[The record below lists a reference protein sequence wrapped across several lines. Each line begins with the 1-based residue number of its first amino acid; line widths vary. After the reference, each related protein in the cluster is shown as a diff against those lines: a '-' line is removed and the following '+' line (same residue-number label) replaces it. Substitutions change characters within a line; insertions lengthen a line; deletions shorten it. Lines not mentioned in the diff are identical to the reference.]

1 MGLVGVIDL
10 YIENTG
16 CGADGGSSWAVEMIV
31 FSMTA
36 GLAGSLVC
44 SVPLHFAIT
53 SDMSIARFLIR
64 SNDATNPIL
73 HGRQKDLH

>member
-1 MGLVGVIDL
+1 MGFVGVIDL

-31 FSMTA
+31 FSMVA

-44 SVPLHFAIT
+44 SVPLYFA
-53 SDMSIARFLIR
+53 DYL
-64 SNDATNPIL
+64 
-73 HGRQKDLH
+73 

>member
-1 MGLVGVIDL
+1 MGLVGVIDI

-31 FSMTA
+31 FSMVA

-44 SVPLHFAIT
+44 HPPTAYSPSLT
-53 SDMSIARFLIR
+53 IARFPTR
-64 SNDATNPIL
+64 SNDATNPL
-73 HGRQKDLH
+73 LLDGQKDLDR